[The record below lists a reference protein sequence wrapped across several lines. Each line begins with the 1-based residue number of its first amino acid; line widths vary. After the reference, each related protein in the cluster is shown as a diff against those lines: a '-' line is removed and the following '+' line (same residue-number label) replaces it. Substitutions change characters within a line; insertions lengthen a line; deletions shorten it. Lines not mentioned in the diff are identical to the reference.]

1 MFKKLKTRASAL
13 ISATKTQAKKYNKK
27 ASAFIQRRPMASFL
41 ILLGLFLAVLILGKV
56 FHPTKTEEA
65 AKPPVKTVK
74 VFSIGQGPKA
84 GFQAKVEKS
93 GVVTIVA
100 QAPGIVQS
108 INAKEGQQVGQ
119 GGQIV
124 ALSSNYQ
131 GGNAASVQRQIAQAQ
146 YQNAVDTYD
155 TQVNNIGKQR
165 EVATNSAEVA
175 QKTRDISKTSLDE
188 TSHLINDN
196 QKQLESMKQMLS
208 ALQLKNVASLSPS
221 EAESLQT
228 LPSAVSQLQGGIYQL
243 NAAQRPGEYQASN
256 DNAPAKLSNLQKD
269 ITLQQL
275 DVQEKGLGLSKEVS
289 KLQADL
295 AAISEG
301 SMYPS
306 SPFAGVVERV
316 FVKVGQSVSPG
327 TPIATVSS
335 ADTETKAVLAVPESI
350 AKTLS
355 ATEESV
361 ITVKN
366 KTFNV
371 KPSYVSSE
379 ATEGMLYSV
388 IYDIPKEY
396 QGSLSD
402 GEFIQ
407 IQVPISTN
415 NVASLDPMIP
425 IDAIYQTQ
433 DDAFV
438 LLDDNGKAKSRS
450 IKLGSVYG
458 NYVEVLSGLDN
469 GDQIILDR
477 NVVAEDRVEI

>member
-1 MFKKLKTRASAL
+1 MDKIFKQIKTKSSAF
-13 ISATKTQAKKYNKK
+13 ISTTKTQAKKYNKK
-27 ASAFIQRRPMASFL
+27 TSAFIQRRPMASFF
-41 ILLGLFLAVLILGKV
+41 ILLGLFLVVLILGKV
-56 FHPTKTEEA
+56 LHPAKVEEA
-65 AKPPVKTVK
+65 AKTPIKTVK

-119 GGQIV
+119 GGQVV

-146 YQNAVDTYD
+146 YQNVLNTFDAQKDVL
-155 TQVNNIGKQR
+155 NKQR
-165 EVATNSAEVA
+165 DVATNSAEIA
-175 QKTRDISKTSLDE
+175 QKTRDISRTSLNE
-188 TSHLINDN
+188 TGSLINDN
-196 QKQLESMKQMLS
+196 QKNLDALKSVLS
-208 ALQLKNVASLSPS
+208 TLPATSSTPTTQTPEALQGSIN
-221 EAESLQT
+221 
-228 LPSAVSQLQGGIYQL
+228 QLQGAIYQL
-243 NAAQRPGEYQASN
+243 NATQRNGEYQASEN
-256 DNAPAKLSNLQKD
+256 NAPAANAGLQKD
-269 ITLQQL
+269 ITLKQL
-275 DVQEKGLGLSKEVS
+275 DVQESGLSLNKEVS

-295 AAISEG
+295 ASISEG

-316 FVKVGQSVSPG
+316 FVKVGQAVNPG

-335 ADTETKAVLAVPESI
+335 ADTETKAVLTVPENI

-355 ATEESV
+355 AAEPS
-361 ITVKN
+361 ILRIKN
-366 KTFNV
+366 KNLEV

-379 ATEGMLYSV
+379 ATDGTLYSV
-388 IYDIPKEY
+388 IYEIPKEY
-396 QGSLSD
+396 QGALSD
-402 GEFIQ
+402 GQFIQ
-407 IQVPISTN
+407 IEVPIATD
-415 NVASLDPMIP
+415 NVGSLDPMIP

-438 LLDDNGKAKSRS
+438 LIDDHGKAKTRS

-458 NYVEVLSGLDN
+458 NYVEVLSGVDN